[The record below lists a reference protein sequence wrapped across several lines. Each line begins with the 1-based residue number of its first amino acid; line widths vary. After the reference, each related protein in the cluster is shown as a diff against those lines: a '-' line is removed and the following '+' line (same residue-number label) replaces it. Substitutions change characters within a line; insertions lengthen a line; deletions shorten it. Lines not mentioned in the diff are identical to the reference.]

1 MDVTHFASFG
11 KIKYVYVTIDTF
23 IGFIYATLQIGEAT
37 KIVISHVIL
46 CLTVLPQS
54 KIIKTDNGPGYTS
67 NSFKHFCSQMGIKN
81 ITYTP
86 YNPQGHGI
94 VEKAHQTLKNMIS
107 KLQSNGGILYPLSRK

>member
-67 NSFKHFCSQMGIKN
+67 NSFKQFYSQMGFKN
-81 ITYTP
+81 ITGIP
-86 YNPQGHGI
+86 YNPQGRALLRE
-94 VEKAHQTLKNMIS
+94 VF
-107 KLQSNGGILYPLSRK
+107 KL